1 MLDSAID
8 APPSTE
14 YPVTVT
20 PVVNTVN
27 LSVVSPDAFMEFP
40 VYVIV
45 TFVSSFADCVIV
57 CVVDVVTLSAVLP
70 EMVTVL
76 VTDVSPVF

>member
-1 MLDSAID
+1 MSLA
-8 APPSTE
+8 
-14 YPVTVT
+14 
-20 PVVNTVN
+20 
-27 LSVVSPDAFMEFP
+27 
-40 VYVIV
+40 
-45 TFVSSFADCVIV
+45 FVSVRVKSLAGMFPEPLPKSFPLYSNTMPAPTAACCVMV

>member
-1 MLDSAID
+1 MAD
-8 APPSTE
+8 
-14 YPVTVT
+14 
-20 PVVNTVN
+20 TVN
-27 LSVVSPDAFMEFP
+27 LSVVSPDAFMDPP
-40 VYVIV
+40 VYAIV
-45 TFVSSFADCVIV
+45 TLVATLADCVIV